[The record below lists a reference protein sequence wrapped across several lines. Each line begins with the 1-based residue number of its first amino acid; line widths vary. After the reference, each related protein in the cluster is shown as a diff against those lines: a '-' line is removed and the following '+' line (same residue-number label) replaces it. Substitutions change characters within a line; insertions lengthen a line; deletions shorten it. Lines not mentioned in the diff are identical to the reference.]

1 MIETRDHRVCN
12 VLPGLRLA
20 RRLAAALVL
29 LPLTA
34 CSLSYIDDTGRRIVI
49 GPSLVRT
56 ATADAAGQACN
67 LLHPVEISSLGITVH
82 SGLGASTGSIGFQK
96 FRDAALRN
104 ECPLPSTDEPETDG
118 HAHAPRSDE
127 DQRFVLYA
135 SLPGASLP
143 GASLSGQVRGEAGTV
158 VFVETYGLSFIAT
171 ETETDITI
179 GYGAVGAAAIND
191 NSLIQGNPI
200 IDLARSH
207 PANGE

>member
-1 MIETRDHRVCN
+1 MIEIRGHRVCN
-12 VLPGLRLA
+12 VLPGLCLA

-34 CSLSYIDDTGRRIVI
+34 CSLSYIDDTDRRIVI
-49 GPSLVRT
+49 GPSLLRT
-56 ATADAAGQACN
+56 ATANITGQACN
-67 LLHPVEISSLGITVH
+67 LLHPVEISSLGIAVH
-82 SGLGASTGSIGFQK
+82 SGLGASTGSIGFQT

-104 ECPLPSTDEPETDG
+104 ECPLPSTDEPATDSHAPAPRTDG
-118 HAHAPRSDE
+118 

-135 SLPGASLP
+135 SLPG
-143 GASLSGQVRGEAGTV
+143 QVRGESGTV
-158 VFVETYGLSFIAT
+158 IFVETYGLSFIAT

-191 NSLIQGNPI
+191 DSLIQGNPI